1 MPLGISQIAS
11 PIQKGISRHGDPLV
25 SQVSLEVIVSAWF
38 ISPSGGF
45 INSLQSAAAA
55 VVDGRAEIVTES
67 PSKTFG
73 HDVVQDRVD
82 CAIDVK

>member
-1 MPLGISQIAS
+1 
-11 PIQKGISRHGDPLV
+11 
-25 SQVSLEVIVSAWF
+25 VSLEVIVSAWF
-38 ISPSGGF
+38 SPSGRF

-67 PSKTFG
+67 PPETFG